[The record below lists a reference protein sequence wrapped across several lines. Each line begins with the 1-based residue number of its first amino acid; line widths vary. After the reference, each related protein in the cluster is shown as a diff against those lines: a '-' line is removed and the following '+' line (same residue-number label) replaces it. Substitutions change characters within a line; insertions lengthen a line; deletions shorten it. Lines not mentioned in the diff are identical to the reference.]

1 MSHDGP
7 AKLVC
12 IHLLNDYSGS
22 PYVLSQVIY
31 TLLSHKYPPEIDL
44 YVGSGSDGFLSAF
57 ESKTDTYF
65 YRRSSSKILT
75 LVTFFFSQ
83 LILFF
88 KLLKYRKKNVQ
99 FYINTLLPFGAALA
113 GWVMRKEVIYHV
125 HETSVT
131 PRIFKI
137 FLRSIVNVTA
147 SKVIF
152 VSQYLHAVES
162 FEKAEQ
168 FVVYNS
174 LSNDFWDAAARVKYP
189 CDSKIFNVL
198 MACSLRG
205 YKGIAEFIRIA
216 SMCVDQND
224 IQFTLILNASDDEI
238 IEYFANSEVTENV
251 KMLARQSDLKDFYS
265 RANLVLNLSKPD
277 GWVETFGL
285 TILEAMAY
293 GIPVIV
299 PAVGGPVELVRD
311 GRDGYLMSSLEWPA
325 IGDKII
331 DLAYNR
337 EVCKLLSMS
346 ARERAG
352 EFSALKFQKE
362 IEGLLITE
370 S

>member
-1 MSHDGP
+1 
-7 AKLVC
+7 
-12 IHLLNDYSGS
+12 
-22 PYVLSQVIY
+22 
-31 TLLSHKYPPEIDL
+31 
-44 YVGSGSDGFLSAF
+44 
-57 ESKTDTYF
+57 
-65 YRRSSSKILT
+65 
-75 LVTFFFSQ
+75 
-83 LILFF
+83 
-88 KLLKYRKKNVQ
+88 
-99 FYINTLLPFGAALA
+99 
-113 GWVMRKEVIYHV
+113 MRKEVIYHV

-137 FLRSIVNVTA
+137 FLRSIVNLTA

-152 VSQYLHAVES
+152 VSQYLHTVES

-174 LSNDFWDAAARVKYP
+174 LSNDFWDTAARAKYP

-198 MACSLRG
+198 MVCSLRG
-205 YKGIAEFIRIA
+205 YKGVTEFIRIA
-216 SMCVDQND
+216 SMCVDKND
-224 IQFTLILNASDDEI
+224 IQFTLILNASDAEI

-251 KMLARQSDLKDFYS
+251 KILARQSDLKDFYS

-285 TILEAMAY
+285 TILEAMAF

-311 GRDGYLMSSLEWPA
+311 GRDGYLMSSLQWPA

-331 DLAYNR
+331 EMAYNR
-337 EVCKLLSMS
+337 EVCRVLSIS
-346 ARERAG
+346 ARERA
-352 EFSALKFQKE
+352 ERFRVQKFQKE
-362 IEGLLITE
+362 IEGLLITK